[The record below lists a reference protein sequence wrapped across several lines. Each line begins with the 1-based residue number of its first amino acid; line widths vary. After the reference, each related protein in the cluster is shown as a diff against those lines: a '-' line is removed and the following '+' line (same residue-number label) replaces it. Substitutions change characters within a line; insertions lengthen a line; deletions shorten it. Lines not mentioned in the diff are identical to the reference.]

1 MIAIVY
7 NVIKI
12 KDKEKLRMTK
22 YVLFVDHNTGF
33 GKDNKKIPLEAINL
47 LVALH
52 ESTRICER
60 EENLFRAFLYKRVSE
75 NEYELIMKTYD
86 GKFFCTDSSP
96 LHLVRRAF
104 KSNGKTVESFE
115 WKNNY

>member
-12 KDKEKLRMTK
+12 RSKGETRMAK

-60 EENLFRAFLYKRVSE
+60 EGNLFRAFLYKRISE
-75 NEYELIMKTYD
+75 NEYELIMKTFD

-96 LHLVRRAF
+96 LHLLR
-104 KSNGKTVESFE
+104 KTSESNGKTVESFE

>member
-1 MIAIVY
+1 
-7 NVIKI
+7 
-12 KDKEKLRMTK
+12 MTK

-86 GKFFCTDSSP
+86 GKFFCVDSSP
-96 LHLVRRAF
+96 LHLIRRAF
-104 KSNGKTVESFE
+104 NLMEKLLNPLSGKTIIKDFCLKMEVSKHYE
-115 WKNNY
+115 

>member
-1 MIAIVY
+1 
-7 NVIKI
+7 
-12 KDKEKLRMTK
+12 MTK

-33 GKDNKKIPLEAINL
+33 GKDNKKIPLEALNL

-86 GKFFCTDSSP
+86 GKFFCVDSR
-96 LHLVRRAF
+96 VQVQ
-104 KSNGKTVESFE
+104 GKTCLG
-115 WKNNY
+115 KNNFFIKSVGIYQA

>member
-1 MIAIVY
+1 MA
-7 NVIKI
+7 
-12 KDKEKLRMTK
+12 K

-33 GKDNKKIPLEAINL
+33 DKDNKKIPLEAINL

-52 ESTRICER
+52 ESTRICEREENKCVWTRICER

-86 GKFFCTDSSP
+86 GKFFCVDSSP
-96 LHLVRRAF
+96 LHLLRKTSEF
-104 KSNGKTVESFE
+104 NGKTVESFE